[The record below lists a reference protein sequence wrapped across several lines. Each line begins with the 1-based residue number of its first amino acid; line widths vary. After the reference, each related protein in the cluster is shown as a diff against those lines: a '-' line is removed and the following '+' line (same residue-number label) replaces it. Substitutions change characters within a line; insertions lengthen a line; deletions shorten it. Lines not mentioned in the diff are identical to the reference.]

1 MGSGCP
7 RSQQGAGEGGADQH
21 QAEVVR
27 LVSTN
32 IPHAGFDEVAGT
44 T

>member
-7 RSQQGAGEGGADQH
+7 RSQLGAGEGDADPH
-21 QAEVVR
+21 QAKVVR
-27 LVSTN
+27 LAPTN
-32 IPHAGFDEVAGT
+32 IPHAGFDEVADT